1 MPRKLFIRI
10 LLYSLP
16 VVFIA
21 VNVLAFSHAYKFTH
35 FDRIPELK
43 IAPNNLTL
51 AEKIKYTCTGID
63 NARPMCKRKPG
74 VPYETIRIK
83 SNTELEG
90 WLIRADKPRGTVLM
104 FHGYKAEKSE
114 LLDRAYIFR
123 DAGYNTLL
131 VDFMGSGGSG
141 GDEVTIGYHEAQ
153 NVTDCYNY
161 IAKQGEENI
170 ILFGISMGAAAIMK
184 SAADGKVQPNAI
196 IIEAP
201 FGSMQQTVNNRF
213 AQMGLPSF
221 PMAHLLV
228 LWGGLQ
234 HGFWAF
240 SHNPADYA
248 KKVNCPLMLIYGA
261 QDDRVTLEEIE
272 AIQNNLKG
280 ESKLAIYPNAGH
292 VNFLEEYRNQW
303 TNDVLAF
310 AGKWMRST

>member
-21 VNVLAFSHAYKFTH
+21 ANLLACSHAYKFTH
-35 FDRIPELK
+35 FERIPEV
-43 IAPNNLTL
+43 IIDPDNLTL
-51 AEKIKYTCTGID
+51 AEKIKYTCTGIA
-63 NARPMCKRKPG
+63 NARPMCKRKPI

-83 SNTELEG
+83 SNTELEC
-90 WLIRADKPRGTVLM
+90 WLIRADRPKGTVLM
-104 FHGYKAEKSE
+104 FHGYKAEKSQ
-114 LLDRAYIFR
+114 LLERAYIFR
-123 DAGYNTLL
+123 NAGYNTLL

-153 NVTDCYNY
+153 NVTDSYNY
-161 IAKQGEENI
+161 IAKQGEKNI
-170 ILFGISMGAAAIMK
+170 ILFGISMGAAAVMK

-213 AQMGLPSF
+213 AQMGLPAF

-234 HGFWAF
+234 HNFWAF
-240 SHNPADYA
+240 NHNPEDYA
-248 KKVNCPLMLIYGA
+248 KHINCPLMLIYGA
-261 QDDRVTLEEIE
+261 KDGRVTRKEVE
-272 AIQNNLKG
+272 AIHNNLQG
-280 ESKLAIYPNAGH
+280 ESKLVVYPNAGH
-292 VNFLEEYRNQW
+292 VNFLDEYRGQW
-303 TNDVLAF
+303 TSDILSF
-310 AGKWMRST
+310 AEKWMR

>member
-1 MPRKLFIRI
+1 
-10 LLYSLP
+10 
-16 VVFIA
+16 
-21 VNVLAFSHAYKFTH
+21 
-35 FDRIPELK
+35 
-43 IAPNNLTL
+43 
-51 AEKIKYTCTGID
+51 
-63 NARPMCKRKPG
+63 
-74 VPYETIRIK
+74 
-83 SNTELEG
+83 
-90 WLIRADKPRGTVLM
+90 
-104 FHGYKAEKSE
+104 
-114 LLDRAYIFR
+114 
-123 DAGYNTLL
+123 
-131 VDFMGSGGSG
+131 
-141 GDEVTIGYHEAQ
+141 
-153 NVTDCYNY
+153 
-161 IAKQGEENI
+161 
-170 ILFGISMGAAAIMK
+170 MK
-184 SAADGKVQPNAI
+184 SAADGDVQPNAI

-201 FGSMQQTVNNRF
+201 FGSMQQTVKNRF

-248 KKVNCPLMLIYGA
+248 KQVNCPLMLIYGA